1 MNFLNNLP
9 PVYRGSIYIVFG
21 LLVLLD
27 ALNVLSKSI
36 HLFVI
41 LAALGLIIYGI
52 KVTNVLDLITKKN

>member
-9 PVYRGSIYIVFG
+9 PVYRGSIYSVFG